1 MVGVALSLPVLGLGL
16 GLGLHD
22 DDFFHRLA
30 LSGRAAEFQR
40 DIWSL
45 YEFVPSSGEAR
56 RLIDH
61 GLLPWFA
68 DPELRTRFFRPLSSA
83 LIALDVKGFGDWAL
97 PAYLHSLLWFSLVLG
112 IVVRIHRQVLP
123 ERAAFWAS
131 LSYAIAG
138 AHAATTSWIAAR
150 HVLVGTAFGLAA
162 FAVSL
167 SSRDKRGRA
176 ALGGG
181 LASAALLTV
190 GFFASEAALSA
201 VPLLLSELWLG
212 RREAQRERLQQAL
225 PVVAVTLVYL
235 GLYALSGYGTR
246 RMGSYVSP
254 FETPGRFAVTA
265 LERLPLLLEEAF
277 LGVPCAFGQLSGA
290 ARWTLW
296 AFGVVSAVLVV
307 RWFRR
312 AATADTTRRLNWI
325 PLGLI
330 GALVPFL
337 GPVLDGRV
345 LAMPMLASSMLVGLV
360 VAERGA
366 SARVPRWASTAV
378 LIAAFGVSPLSR
390 VLMTWISGQVSQTE
404 RAMVSRAKIACP
416 SGARVYVVNAA
427 DPAIG
432 LYSGPLFRLAGAGWR
447 SWHVLTV
454 APNDLELEARGER
467 RLVLR
472 TLGPRATSEFEWVQR
487 ASALAAGT
495 IVRVQGLRAEVL
507 RSSSVGETEV
517 LFELEEELD
526 SGCLVRWNGGA
537 DGFFESLTLPAHGA
551 LKLPH
556 EPGPLGI

>member
-1 MVGVALSLPVLGLGL
+1 MVLVGVALSLPVLRG
-16 GLGLHD
+16 GLHD

-30 LSGRAAEFQR
+30 LSGRAPAFRR
-40 DIWSL
+40 DVWSL

-83 LIALDVKGFGDWAL
+83 LIGLDVKGFGDRAL
-97 PAYLHSLLWFSLVLG
+97 PAYLHSLIWFSVVLWL
-112 IVVRIHRQVLP
+112 VVRIHRRLLS

-167 SSRDKRGRA
+167 SWRDKRGRL

-181 LASAALLTV
+181 LASGALLTV
-190 GFFASEAALSA
+190 GFLASEAALSA

-212 RREAQRERLQQAL
+212 RREARRERLQQAL
-225 PVVAVTLVYL
+225 PVVVVTLVYL
-235 GLYALSGYGTR
+235 GLYALAGYGTR

-254 FETPGRFAVTA
+254 FETPGRFAVAA

-277 LGVPCAFGQLSGA
+277 LGAPCALGQLGGVL
-290 ARWTLW
+290 RWTLW
-296 AFGVVSAVLVV
+296 GLGVVSAVLVV

-312 AATADTTRRLNWI
+312 AAAADTTRRLSWI
-325 PLGLI
+325 PLGLL

-337 GPVLDGRV
+337 GPILDGRV
-345 LAMPMLASSMLVGLV
+345 LAMPLLASSMLVGV
-360 VAERGA
+360 VIAGRGVG
-366 SARVPRWASTAV
+366 ARVPRWGSAAL
-378 LIAAFGVSPLSR
+378 LIAACGLSPLSR
-390 VLMTWISGQVSQTE
+390 VLMTWVSAQVSETE
-404 RAMVSRAKIACP
+404 LAMVSRAKIDCP
-416 SGARVYVVNAA
+416 SGGRVYVVNAA

-432 LYSGPLFRLAGAGWR
+432 LYSGPLFRLAGSGWR

-467 RLVLR
+467 SLVLR

-495 IVRVQGLRAEVL
+495 KVRAQGLSTEVL
-507 RSSSVGETEV
+507 RSSTEGETEV

-537 DGFFESLTLPAHGA
+537 DGFFESLTLPANGT